1 MRNCA
6 PTNNNES
13 HVGPDPLPERSL
25 DSQAPLRPSRD
36 TSRTLSS
43 LRKLALLCVLLPLLA
58 YLAVGSYRY
67 RQIEAETELRLNRS
81 LRIAHEH
88 ALKVLDTTEAQLG
101 RMADALGNDEAAAL
115 GAREPALHLQLQG
128 IGGNKPQIQGLW
140 VMDAAGKPL
149 ASSRYSPIP
158 PGMDISERDD
168 FKWHLGKGGGIAV
181 SAPLVTPIS
190 KERIIDVSR
199 GRYAPDGR
207 FLGVV
212 RIGLLGQYFEQFH
225 ADLAADEPG
234 LAITMF
240 RDDGTILSR
249 WPLLVGAPASMS
261 PNSPVLSRVR
271 AGQTSGEAHGVSSI
285 DQRRRLLIFRKVG
298 AYPVYLGTGMDVAE
312 IRNRWLVEMA
322 WLAGF
327 GLPPLLGLFFAA
339 RVALRR
345 TRESLDAAGRLHDE
359 TVARRRVEEAL
370 LQAQKLEALGRLTG
384 GVAHDFNN
392 ALMVISNNLVLIRMK
407 HPGVATAQVE
417 SIHRAVGSA
426 TKLTR
431 QLLAFSRRQA
441 LVPEII
447 QLAERLP
454 AMQDLIHP
462 VLGGRVQL
470 ALAVAPGTAPILV
483 DSAEFELALI
493 NLAIN
498 ARDAMPAGGSFSVAA
513 RNAAPAEVP
522 PLLQGPMVLVEARD
536 TGSGIAPDVIAKV
549 FEPFF
554 TTKPVGQG
562 TGLGLS
568 QVYGLCQRA
577 GGVAT
582 VDSEPGRGTAV
593 RLFFPAMNGHAAAP
607 AEVPAALRR
616 NLDKRVLMVEDN
628 DEVAG
633 ALQQVLEAMGCSVT
647 RLDRAGL
654 GLEWLAQQHRSG
666 AMPDLM
672 LSDVVMPGDMDG
684 LALARQVRQLYPGL
698 RLILMTGYA
707 EQLDAISKS
716 GFEVLPKP
724 CSPEMLAQALGRG

>member
-1 MRNCA
+1 MD
-6 PTNNNES
+6 
-13 HVGPDPLPERSL
+13 PDTLPSDRFL
-25 DSQAPLRPSRD
+25 ASQAASPSSRD
-36 TSRTLSS
+36 ASTTLSS

-58 YLAVGSYRY
+58 YAAVGVYRY
-67 RQIEAETELRLNRS
+67 RQIAAETELRLNRS

-88 ALKVLDTTEAQLG
+88 ALKVLDTTEAQLA
-101 RMADALGNDEAAAL
+101 RMMDALGNEDAAAIA
-115 GAREPALHLQLQG
+115 AREPALHLQLKAM
-128 IGGNKPQIQGLW
+128 GGNKPQIQSFS
-140 VMDAAGKPL
+140 VTDAAGNL
-149 ASSRYSPIP
+149 IVNDRFSPIP
-158 PGMDISERDD
+158 APVSIAERDD
-168 FKWHLGKGGGIAV
+168 FKLHQGRRSTTTAV
-181 SAPLVTPIS
+181 SAPLTGPIT
-190 KERIIDVSR
+190 KDRFIDVSQ

-212 RIGLLGQYFEQFH
+212 KIGLLGKYFEQFH

-240 RDDGTILSR
+240 RDDGAILSR
-249 WPLLVGAPASMS
+249 WPLLAKAPASMS
-261 PNSPVLSRVR
+261 PTSPVLSRVR

-285 DQRRRLLIFRKVG
+285 DNRRRLLFFRKVG

-345 TRESLDAAGRLHDE
+345 TRESLEAAGRLNDE

-417 SIHRAVGSA
+417 SINRAVGSA

-454 AMQDLIHP
+454 AMEDLIHP

-498 ARDAMPAGGSFSVAA
+498 ARDAMPAGGSFSVTA
-513 RNAAPAEVP
+513 RNAAPGEVP
-522 PLLQGPMVLVEARD
+522 PLLQGPMVVVEARD
-536 TGSGIAPDVIAKV
+536 TGSGIPAGVIAKV

-582 VDSEPGRGTAV
+582 VESEPGKGTAV
-593 RLFFPAMNGHAAAP
+593 RLFFPAMDGHSAAP
-607 AEVPAALRR
+607 PDAPPALHR

-654 GLEWLAQQHRSG
+654 GLEWLAQQHRRGS
-666 AMPDLM
+666 MPDLM

-684 LALARQVRQLYPGL
+684 LALARRVRELYPAL

-707 EQLDAISKS
+707 EQLEAISRS

-724 CSPEMLAQALGRG
+724 CSPEQLAQALGRA